1 MMDVNKFY
9 RIENISDRVVLIFC
23 TTYINPIS
31 YLPVIEKDLGEIK
44 FSGKI
49 IFDLL
54 LANGY
59 NSNRFVE
66 ADVIESKI
74 NRRSMKVIE
83 PSNLDE
89 FLLKKIRIFYKS
101 NPDILEGNAILLD
114 EEKYQ
119 LIHS

>member
-1 MMDVNKFY
+1 MDVNKFY

-74 NRRSMKVIE
+74 NRRSMRVIE

-89 FLLKKIRIFYKS
+89 LLLKKIRIFYKS

>member
-74 NRRSMKVIE
+74 NRRSMRVIE

-89 FLLKKIRIFYKS
+89 LLLKKIRIFYKY